1 MTSLALVEHSPYSLM
16 HNEVVYYKLRKIEAE
31 FQIHGSC
38 AMEYFILAK
47 YEIHHLNVHLLI
59 LFCFTVI

>member
-1 MTSLALVEHSPYSLM
+1 MKLFIIR
-16 HNEVVYYKLRKIEAE
+16 LRKIEAE
-31 FQIHGSC
+31 FQIHGLC

-47 YEIHHLNVHLLI
+47 YEIHYVHLLI

>member
-1 MTSLALVEHSPYSLM
+1 MKLFIIR
-16 HNEVVYYKLRKIEAE
+16 LRKIEAE
-31 FQIHGSC
+31 FQIYGLC

-47 YEIHHLNVHLLI
+47 YEIHYLNVHLLI